1 LIEFSKVQNV
11 ESEAFREAVNIYTEA
26 IPKAEQQKVS
36 VIKRRVKTG
45 KEHLIVG
52 RKDGKVVCM
61 ALIYLLQDADFMLID
76 YLAVKKQY
84 LQQGI
89 GSNLIRYIK
98 NTYGTEGKWLI
109 IEAEDPKHGEDR
121 RTKACRIAFYK
132 KNGAK
137 ELKGVPYQLPPIQGN
152 APIPMILLALNMSQE
167 TKIDGVTV
175 KKLISQIYEQLYG
188 RDNSDALL
196 NMIINLVPR
205 TVFLEIDK

>member
-1 LIEFSKVQNV
+1 MIEFSKVQNV

-121 RTKACRIAFYK
+121 QTKACRIAFYK

>member
-1 LIEFSKVQNV
+1 MIEFSKVQNV

-89 GSNLIRYIK
+89 GL
-98 NTYGTEGKWLI
+98 
-109 IEAEDPKHGEDR
+109 
-121 RTKACRIAFYK
+121 
-132 KNGAK
+132 
-137 ELKGVPYQLPPIQGN
+137 
-152 APIPMILLALNMSQE
+152 
-167 TKIDGVTV
+167 
-175 KKLISQIYEQLYG
+175 
-188 RDNSDALL
+188 
-196 NMIINLVPR
+196 
-205 TVFLEIDK
+205 